1 MDDEITFEANREVQ
15 PRAVEL
21 YSRALASLAGGVG
34 HDLRRGHPLPLYMS
48 RAAGSRKWDEDD
60 REYIDY
66 GMGNAALLLG
76 HAPPEVCRA
85 MHNALDLGFHFGND
99 HPMQVE
105 WAELIQQLVPCA
117 ERVRFVNS
125 GSEGSML
132 ALRVARAFT
141 GRTKVVRFE
150 GHFSGWHDG
159 VGKGA
164 MIPFDQPVSA
174 GIPQGVL
181 DTIEVIPAD
190 LDRVADLMEKDRD
203 IAAVMLEPSGAS
215 WGTEPLTVA
224 FNEGLRALTETHGVV
239 LIYDEVIT
247 GFRYAPG
254 GYQEYSGI
262 TPDMSFHGKIVAG
275 GMPGGVVAGRAD
287 IMEVFD
293 YTGDAQRDRYERV
306 HHLGT
311 FNANPVSTAAGI
323 ATLKRVSTGLPH
335 EQANRLADRLRQG
348 MDDILRE
355 ERVAGYVYGDVS
367 IFHVYLEAFPGSDAS
382 TREQLVTRDVNV
394 LKGIPAPVVA
404 AFQKTLLARG
414 IDLVSYTGGVTS
426 SAHTDEDIDLTLDAF
441 GEVIRALVRERM
453 IATLNVKSRQAVNVS
468 RDPTVTQNRMT
479 T

>member
-1 MDDEITFEANREVQ
+1 MDDNSTFEAHRKTR

-21 YSRALASLAGGVG
+21 YSRALESLAGGVG
-34 HDLRRGHPLPLYMS
+34 HDLRRGHPLPLYVS
-48 RAAGSRKWDEDD
+48 RAAGSRKWDEDG

-85 MHNALDLGFHFGND
+85 MRDALDLGFHFGND
-99 HPMQVE
+99 HPMQLE
-105 WAELIQQLVPCA
+105 WAELIRKLVPCA

-141 GRTKVVRFE
+141 GRTRVLRFE

-164 MIPFDQPVSA
+164 MVPFDKPVSA
-174 GIPQGVL
+174 GIPPAVL

-190 LDRVADLMEKDRD
+190 LDRVAEALEKDRD

-215 WGTEPLTVA
+215 WGTEPLTVE
-224 FNEGLRALTETHGVV
+224 FNERLRDLTRAAGVLLV
-239 LIYDEVIT
+239 YDEVIT

-293 YTGDAQRDRYERV
+293 YTGDAHRDRYERV

-323 ATLKRVSTGLPH
+323 GTLKRVATGLPQ
-335 EQANRLADRLRQG
+335 ERANQLADRLRQG
-348 MDDILRE
+348 MDDVLRE
-355 ERVAGYVYGDVS
+355 EGVAGYVYGDVS
-367 IFHVYLEAFPGSDAS
+367 IFHVYLEAFPGSGAS
-382 TREQLVTRDVNV
+382 VREQLATRDVNV
-394 LKGIPAPVVA
+394 LKGIPAPLVA
-404 AFQKTLLARG
+404 AFQKMLLARG

-426 SAHTDEDIDLTLDAF
+426 SSHTDEDIALTLDAF
-441 GEVIRALVRERM
+441 GEVIRALVREHM
-453 IATLNVKSRQAVNVS
+453 IATLK
-468 RDPTVTQNRMT
+468 
-479 T
+479 

>member
-1 MDDEITFEANREVQ
+1 MGDVNLEAHRKTR
-15 PRAVEL
+15 PRTAEL
-21 YSRALASLAGGVG
+21 YSRALESLAGGVG

-48 RAAGSRKWDEDD
+48 RAAGSRKWDEDG

-76 HAPPEVCRA
+76 HAPAEVCRA
-85 MHNALDLGFHFGND
+85 MRDALGLGFHFGND
-99 HPMQVE
+99 HPMQLE
-105 WAELIQQLVPCA
+105 WAELIRKLVPCA

-141 GRTKVVRFE
+141 GRNRVLRFE

-164 MIPFDQPVSA
+164 MIPFDEPVSA
-174 GIPQGVL
+174 GIPPAVL
-181 DTIEVIPAD
+181 ETIEVIPAD
-190 LDRVADLMEKDRD
+190 LDRVAEVLEKDRD

-215 WGTEPLTVA
+215 WGTGPLSVE
-224 FNEGLRALTETHGVV
+224 FNEKLRDLTRAAGALLV
-239 LIYDEVIT
+239 YDEVIT

-275 GMPGGVVAGRAD
+275 GMPGGAVTGRAD

-293 YTGDAQRDRYERV
+293 YTGDAHHDRYGRV

-323 ATLKRVSTGLPH
+323 ATLKQVATGLPH
-335 EQANRLADRLRQG
+335 ERANRMAGRLRRG

-355 ERVAGYVYGDVS
+355 EGVAGYVYGDVS
-367 IFHVYLEAFPGSDAS
+367 IFHVYLEAFPGSGATD
-382 TREQLVTRDVNV
+382 REQLATRDVHV

-404 AFQKTLLARG
+404 AFQKMLLARG

-426 SAHTDEDIDLTLDAF
+426 SAHTDEDIASTLDAF
-441 GEVIRALVRERM
+441 GEVIRSLVREHM
-453 IATLNVKSRQAVNVS
+453 IATI
-468 RDPTVTQNRMT
+468 
-479 T
+479 

>member
-1 MDDEITFEANREVQ
+1 MDDSTFEAHRKTQ
-15 PRAVEL
+15 PQAVDL
-21 YSRALASLAGGVG
+21 YSRALESLAGGVG

-48 RAAGSRKWDEDD
+48 RAAGSRKWDEDG

-85 MHNALDLGFHFGND
+85 MRDALDLGFHFGND
-99 HPMQVE
+99 HPMQLE

-141 GRTKVVRFE
+141 GKTRVLRFE

-164 MIPFDQPVSA
+164 MIPFNEPVSA
-174 GIPQGVL
+174 GIPPAVL

-190 LDRVADLMEKDRD
+190 LDRVAEVLQKDRD

-215 WGTEPLTVA
+215 WGTGPLTVK
-224 FNEGLRALTETHGVV
+224 FNEGLRDLTRAAGVLLV
-239 LIYDEVIT
+239 YDEVIT

-254 GYQEYSGI
+254 GYQEHSGI

-323 ATLKRVSTGLPH
+323 ATLKRVATGLPH
-335 EQANRLADRLRQG
+335 ERANQLAGRLRQG
-348 MDDILRE
+348 MDDILHE
-355 ERVAGYVYGDVS
+355 EGVAGYVYGDVS
-367 IFHVYLEAFPGSDAS
+367 IFHVYLEAFPGSGAS
-382 TREQLVTRDVNV
+382 VREQLITRDVNV

-404 AFQKTLLARG
+404 AFQKMLLARG

-426 SAHTDEDIDLTLDAF
+426 SAHTDEDIALTLEAF
-441 GEVIRALVRERM
+441 GEVIRSLVREHM
-453 IATLNVKSRQAVNVS
+453 IATLK
-468 RDPTVTQNRMT
+468 
-479 T
+479 

>member
-1 MDDEITFEANREVQ
+1 MDDVNLEAHRKSR

-21 YSRALASLAGGVG
+21 YSRALESLAGGVG

-48 RAAGSRKWDEDD
+48 RAAGSRKWDEDG

-85 MHNALDLGFHFGND
+85 MRDALGRGFHFGND
-99 HPMQVE
+99 HPMQLE
-105 WAELIQQLVPCA
+105 WAELIQKLVPCA

-141 GRTKVVRFE
+141 GKTRVLRFE

-164 MIPFDQPVSA
+164 MIPFDEPVSA
-174 GIPQGVL
+174 GIPPAVL

-190 LDRVADLMEKDRD
+190 LDRVADVLERDRD

-215 WGTEPLTVA
+215 WGTGPLTVE
-224 FNEGLRALTETHGVV
+224 FNEKLRDLTRAAGVLLV
-239 LIYDEVIT
+239 YDEVIT

-287 IMEVFD
+287 IMELFD
-293 YTGDAQRDRYERV
+293 YTGDAHHDRYGRV

-323 ATLKRVSTGLPH
+323 ATLKQVATGLPH
-335 EQANRLADRLRQG
+335 ERANRLAGRLRQG

-355 ERVAGYVYGDVS
+355 EGVAGYVYGEVS
-367 IFHVYLEAFPGSDAS
+367 IFHVYLEAFPGSGAS
-382 TREQLVTRDVNV
+382 DRDQLATRDVNV

-404 AFQKTLLARG
+404 AFQKMLLARG

-426 SAHTDEDIDLTLDAF
+426 SAHTDEDIALTLDAF
-441 GEVIRALVRERM
+441 GEVVRSLVREHM
-453 IATLNVKSRQAVNVS
+453 IATLK
-468 RDPTVTQNRMT
+468 
-479 T
+479 

>member
-1 MDDEITFEANREVQ
+1 MSDGNFEAHRKTR

-21 YSRALASLAGGVG
+21 YSRALESLAGGVG

-48 RAAGSRKWDEDD
+48 RAAGSRKWDEDG

-85 MHNALDLGFHFGND
+85 MRDALDLGFHFGND
-99 HPMQVE
+99 HPMQLE
-105 WAELIQQLVPCA
+105 WAELIRKLVPCA

-132 ALRVARAFT
+132 ALRVARVFT
-141 GRTKVVRFE
+141 GRNRVLRFE

-164 MIPFDQPVSA
+164 MIPFDEPVSA
-174 GIPQGVL
+174 GIPPAVL
-181 DTIEVIPAD
+181 DTIEVVPAD
-190 LDRVADLMEKDRD
+190 LDRVAEVLEKDRD

-215 WGTEPLTVA
+215 WGTAPLTVE
-224 FNEGLRALTETHGVV
+224 FNERLRDLTRAAGVLLV
-239 LIYDEVIT
+239 YDEVIT

-254 GYQEYSGI
+254 GYQEYAGI

-293 YTGDAQRDRYERV
+293 YTGDAHHDRYERV

-323 ATLKRVSTGLPH
+323 ATLKQAATGLPH
-335 EQANRLADRLRQG
+335 ERANRLAGRLRQG

-355 ERVAGYVYGDVS
+355 EGVAGYVYGDVS
-367 IFHVYLEAFPGSDAS
+367 IFHVYLEAFPGSGAS
-382 TREQLVTRDVNV
+382 DRDQLATRDVHV

-404 AFQKTLLARG
+404 AFQKMLLARG

-426 SAHTDEDIDLTLDAF
+426 SAHTDEDIARTLDAF
-441 GEVIRALVRERM
+441 GEVIRSLVREHM
-453 IATLNVKSRQAVNVS
+453 IATI
-468 RDPTVTQNRMT
+468 
-479 T
+479 

>member
-1 MDDEITFEANREVQ
+1 MGDAKLERSGR
-15 PRAVEL
+15 PGRGRVEL
-21 YSRALASLAGGVG
+21 YSRAVESLAGGVG

-48 RAAGSRKWDEDD
+48 RAAGSRKWDEDG

-76 HAPPEVCRA
+76 HAPPDVCRA
-85 MHNALDLGFHFGND
+85 MGNALELGFHFGND
-99 HPMQVE
+99 HPMQLE
-105 WAELIQQLVPCA
+105 WAELIQKLIPCA

-132 ALRVARAFT
+132 ALRVARAYT
-141 GRTKVVRFE
+141 GKTRVLRFE

-174 GIPQGVL
+174 GIPPAVL
-181 DTIEVIPAD
+181 DTIEVIPAE
-190 LDRVADLMEKDRD
+190 LDRVAEVLEKDRD

-215 WGTEPLTVA
+215 WGTEPLTVE
-224 FNEGLRALTETHGVV
+224 FNEKLRDLTRAAGVLLV
-239 LIYDEVIT
+239 YDEVIT

-293 YTGDAQRDRYERV
+293 YTGDAHRDRYERV

-311 FNANPVSTAAGI
+311 FNANPVSAAAGI
-323 ATLKRVSTGLPH
+323 ATLKRVATGLPH
-335 EQANRLADRLRQG
+335 ERANRLAERLRQG
-348 MDDILRE
+348 MDVILRE
-355 ERVAGYVYGDVS
+355 EGVAGYVYGDVS
-367 IFHVYLEAFPGSDAS
+367 IFHVYLEAFPGSGAAGS
-382 TREQLVTRDVNV
+382 EQLVTRDVNV

-404 AFQKTLLARG
+404 AFQKMLLARG

-426 SAHTDEDIDLTLDAF
+426 SAHTDEDIALTLDAF
-441 GEVIRALVRERM
+441 GDVVRSLVRERM
-453 IATLNVKSRQAVNVS
+453 IATLK
-468 RDPTVTQNRMT
+468 
-479 T
+479 

>member
-1 MDDEITFEANREVQ
+1 MPDEIFEAQRKTQ
-15 PRAVEL
+15 PRAVDL
-21 YSRALASLAGGVG
+21 YSRALETLAGGVG
-34 HDLRRGHPLPLYMS
+34 HDLRRGHPLPLYVS
-48 RAAGSRKWDEDD
+48 RAAGSRKWDEDG

-85 MHNALDLGFHFGND
+85 MGEALGLGFHFGND
-99 HPMQVE
+99 HPMQLE

-132 ALRVARAFT
+132 ALRVARAYT
-141 GRTKVVRFE
+141 GRTKVLRFE

-164 MIPFDQPVSA
+164 MIPFNEPVSA
-174 GIPQGVL
+174 GIPPAVL
-181 DTIEVIPAD
+181 DTIEVVPAD
-190 LDRVADLMEKDRD
+190 LDRVSDVLEKDRD

-224 FNEGLRALTETHGVV
+224 FNEGLRDLTRTHGALLV
-239 LIYDEVIT
+239 YDEVIT

-254 GYQEYSGI
+254 GYQEYAGI

-275 GMPGGVVAGRAD
+275 GMPGGVVAGRSD

-293 YTGDAQRDRYERV
+293 YTGDAHHDRYERV

-323 ATLKRVSTGLPH
+323 ATLKRVATGLPH
-335 EQANRLADRLRQG
+335 QRANRLAERLRQG

-355 ERVAGYVYGDVS
+355 EGVAGFTYGDVS
-367 IFHVYLEAFPGSDAS
+367 IFHVYLEAFPGSGAS
-382 TREQLVTRDVNV
+382 DREQLVTRDVNV
-394 LKGIPAPVVA
+394 LKGIPTPVVA
-404 AFQKTLLARG
+404 AFQKMLLARG

-426 SAHTDEDIDLTLDAF
+426 SAHTEEDIALTLDAF
-441 GEVIRALVRERM
+441 GDVIRSLVRERM
-453 IATLNVKSRQAVNVS
+453 IATLK
-468 RDPTVTQNRMT
+468 
-479 T
+479 

>member
-1 MDDEITFEANREVQ
+1 MDDATFEAHRKTQ

-21 YSRALASLAGGVG
+21 YSRALESLAGGVG

-48 RAAGSRKWDEDD
+48 RAAGSRKWDEDG

-85 MHNALDLGFHFGND
+85 MHDALDLGFHFGND
-99 HPMQVE
+99 HPMQLE
-105 WAELIQQLVPCA
+105 WAELIQRLVPCA

-132 ALRVARAFT
+132 ALRVARAYT
-141 GRTKVVRFE
+141 GKTKVLRFE

-164 MIPFDQPVSA
+164 MIPFDEPVSA
-174 GIPQGVL
+174 GIPQAVL
-181 DTIEVIPAD
+181 DTIEVVPAD
-190 LDRVADLMEKDRD
+190 LDRVAALLEQDRD
-203 IAAVMLEPSGAS
+203 VAAVMLEPSGAS

-224 FNEGLRALTETHGVV
+224 FNEGLRELTRAHGVLLV
-239 LIYDEVIT
+239 YDEVIT

-254 GYQEYSGI
+254 GYQEYAGI

-293 YTGDAQRDRYERV
+293 YTGDPHRDRYERV

-323 ATLKRVSTGLPH
+323 ATLKRVATGLPH
-335 EQANRLADRLRQG
+335 ERANRLAEQLRQG

-355 ERVAGYVYGDVS
+355 EGAAGYVYGDAS
-367 IFHVYLEAFPGSDAS
+367 IFHVFLETFPGSGA
-382 TREQLVTRDVNV
+382 TGREQLVTRDVHV
-394 LKGIPAPVVA
+394 LKGIPAPLVA
-404 AFQKTLLARG
+404 AFQKMLLARG

-426 SAHTDEDIDLTLDAF
+426 SAHTDEDIASTLDAF

-453 IATLNVKSRQAVNVS
+453 IATLK
-468 RDPTVTQNRMT
+468 
-479 T
+479 

>member
-1 MDDEITFEANREVQ
+1 MGDVNLEAQRKTR
-15 PRAVEL
+15 PRTAEL
-21 YSRALASLAGGVG
+21 YSRALESLAGGVG

-48 RAAGSRKWDEDD
+48 RAAGSRKWDEDG

-76 HAPPEVCRA
+76 HAPAEVCRA
-85 MHNALDLGFHFGND
+85 MRDALGLGFHFGND
-99 HPMQVE
+99 HPMQLE
-105 WAELIQQLVPCA
+105 WAELIRKLVPCA

-141 GRTKVVRFE
+141 GRNRVLRFE

-164 MIPFDQPVSA
+164 MIPFDEPVSA
-174 GIPQGVL
+174 GIPPAVL
-181 DTIEVIPAD
+181 ETIEVIPAD
-190 LDRVADLMEKDRD
+190 LDRVAEVLEKDRD

-215 WGTEPLTVA
+215 WGTGPLSVE
-224 FNEGLRALTETHGVV
+224 FNEKLRDLTRAAGALLV
-239 LIYDEVIT
+239 YDEVIT

-275 GMPGGVVAGRAD
+275 GMPGGVVTGRAD

-293 YTGDAQRDRYERV
+293 YTGDAHHDRYGRV

-323 ATLKRVSTGLPH
+323 ATLKQVATGLPH
-335 EQANRLADRLRQG
+335 ERANRMAGRLRRG

-355 ERVAGYVYGDVS
+355 EGVAGYVYGDVS
-367 IFHVYLEAFPGSDAS
+367 IFHVYLEVFPGSGATD
-382 TREQLVTRDVNV
+382 REQLATRDVHV

-404 AFQKTLLARG
+404 AFQKMLLARG

-426 SAHTDEDIDLTLDAF
+426 SAHTDEDIASTLDAF
-441 GEVIRALVRERM
+441 GEVIRSLVREHM
-453 IATLNVKSRQAVNVS
+453 IATI
-468 RDPTVTQNRMT
+468 
-479 T
+479 